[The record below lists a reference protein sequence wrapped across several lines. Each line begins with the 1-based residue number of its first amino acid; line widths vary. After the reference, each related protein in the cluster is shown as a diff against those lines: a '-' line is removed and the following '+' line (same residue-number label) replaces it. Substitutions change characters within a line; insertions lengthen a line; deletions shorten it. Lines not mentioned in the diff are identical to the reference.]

1 MHGDLVTDDRAQDDC
16 HDTVSLTFLSSLS
29 PYLESPDLRRHCTEE
44 GGGGHLGHVTPQG
57 PLASLG
63 DQSTRPRSAH
73 LHW

>member
-29 PYLESPDLRRHCTEE
+29 PHLESPDLRGHCTEE

-63 DQSTRPRSAH
+63 DQSTCPGH
-73 LHW
+73 LDW